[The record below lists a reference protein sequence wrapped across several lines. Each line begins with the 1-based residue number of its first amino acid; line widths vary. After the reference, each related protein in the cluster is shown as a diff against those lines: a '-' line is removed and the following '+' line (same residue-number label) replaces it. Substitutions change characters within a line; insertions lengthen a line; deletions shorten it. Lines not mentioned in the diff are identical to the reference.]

1 MKIAITG
8 ASGKTGFRISEEAV
22 KKGYKVRQIIRKNS
36 KVSEGQESLETIRVS
51 LDKKEE
57 LDKALKDIDA
67 LVIATGARASLDLTG
82 PAKVDALGVYR
93 QLESCK
99 RVGIKRVI
107 LVSSLCTGKFFHP
120 LNLFGLILIWKKV
133 GENFLRNSNFEW
145 TIIRPGGLKEN
156 EDIKS
161 ENINYSKEDTQ
172 INGSIPRRLVAQ
184 CCIDS
189 LKNNDSINKII
200 EVTSSNDNKKIING
214 QGVVIRNFSNQTKN
228 FNRGPKKP
236 SIESPYS
243 REKSLKVRSIPFFK
257 SLKLSLSIEGNFKKN
272 SSCI

>member
-1 MKIAITG
+1 M
-8 ASGKTGFRISEEAV
+8 
-22 KKGYKVRQIIRKNS
+22 
-36 KVSEGQESLETIRVS
+36 ETIRIS
-51 LDKKEE
+51 LDNKKE
-57 LDKALKDIDA
+57 LDKAFKGIDA

-107 LVSSLCTGKFFHP
+107 LVSSLCTGKLFHP
-120 LNLFGLILIWKKV
+120 LNLFGLILIWKKI

-161 ENINYSKEDTQ
+161 DNINYSKEDTQ
-172 INGSIPRRLVAQ
+172 FNGSIPRRLVAQ

-189 LKNNDSINKII
+189 LKNKESINKLI
-200 EVTSSNDNKKIING
+200 EVTSSNDNKKI
-214 QGVVIRNFSNQTKN
+214 S
-228 FNRGPKKP
+228 
-236 SIESPYS
+236 
-243 REKSLKVRSIPFFK
+243 
-257 SLKLSLSIEGNFKKN
+257 FKKAMQM
-272 SSCI
+272 I

>member
-8 ASGKTGFRISEEAV
+8 ASGKTGYRISEEAV
-22 KKGYKVRQIIRKNS
+22 MKGFKVRQIIRKNS
-36 KVSEGQESLETIRVS
+36 KVKEGLKNLETIRVS
-51 LDKKEE
+51 LDKKED
-57 LDKALKDIDA
+57 LDKALKDMDA

-107 LVSSLCTGKFFHP
+107 LVSSLCTGKLFHP
-120 LNLFGLILIWKKV
+120 LNLFGLILIWKKI
-133 GENFLRNSNFEW
+133 GENFLQNSNFEW

-156 EDIKS
+156 ENIES
-161 ENINYSKEDTQ
+161 ENINYTKEDTQ

-189 LKNNDSINKII
+189 LKNKEAINKLI
-200 EVTSSNDNKKIING
+200 EVTSSIDNKKI
-214 QGVVIRNFSNQTKN
+214 S
-228 FNRGPKKP
+228 
-236 SIESPYS
+236 
-243 REKSLKVRSIPFFK
+243 
-257 SLKLSLSIEGNFKKN
+257 FKKAMQM
-272 SSCI
+272 I

>member
-8 ASGKTGFRISEEAV
+8 ASGKTGYRITEEAV
-22 KKGYKVRQIIRKNS
+22 KKGYKVRQVIRKNS
-36 KVSEGQESLETIRVS
+36 KVSEGLESLETI
-51 LDKKEE
+51 
-57 LDKALKDIDA
+57 DKAFKGIDA
-67 LVIATGARASLDLTG
+67 LIIATGARASLDLTG

-107 LVSSLCTGKFFHP
+107 LVSSLCTGKLFHP
-120 LNLFGLILIWKKV
+120 LNLFGLILIWKKI

-161 ENINYSKEDTQ
+161 ESINYSKEDTQ

-189 LKNNDSINKII
+189 LKNKESIDKLI
-200 EVTSSNDNKKIING
+200 EVTSSNDNKKI
-214 QGVVIRNFSNQTKN
+214 S
-228 FNRGPKKP
+228 
-236 SIESPYS
+236 
-243 REKSLKVRSIPFFK
+243 
-257 SLKLSLSIEGNFKKN
+257 FKKAMQM
-272 SSCI
+272 I